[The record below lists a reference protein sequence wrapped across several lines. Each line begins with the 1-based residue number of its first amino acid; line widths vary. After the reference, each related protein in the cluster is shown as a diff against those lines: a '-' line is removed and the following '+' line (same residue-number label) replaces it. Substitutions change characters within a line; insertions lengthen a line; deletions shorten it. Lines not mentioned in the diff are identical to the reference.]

1 MHDFSRS
8 TNVFLCS
15 KLPDD
20 VFVYD
25 GPSSHRVL
33 PSSLGGHNSA
43 NNTELANINDMQARP
58 NLENRIMDPDERAV
72 YQEALQVCIFWSIES
87 EITYIS
93 FSVMC
98 FPFVKTQNYTR

>member
-8 TNVFLCS
+8 TNVFFCS
-15 KLPDD
+15 KLTDD
-20 VFVYD
+20 VLVYD

-33 PSSLGGHNSA
+33 PLSFGGHNSA

-98 FPFVKTQNYTR
+98 FPFVKTQNNTW